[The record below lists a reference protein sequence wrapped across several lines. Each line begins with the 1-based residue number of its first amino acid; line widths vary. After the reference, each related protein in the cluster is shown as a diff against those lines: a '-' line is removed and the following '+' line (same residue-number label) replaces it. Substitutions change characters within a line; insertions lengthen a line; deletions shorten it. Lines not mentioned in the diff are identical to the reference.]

1 MVRTNGLGSA
11 SPSSRIAGCEHI
23 RRVRAGP
30 CVLRVPAKDVLVSYV
45 PATEYVFASDVRT
58 TELVFLYESAP

>member
-1 MVRTNGLGSA
+1 
-11 SPSSRIAGCEHI
+11 
-23 RRVRAGP
+23 
-30 CVLRVPAKDVLVSYV
+30 VLRVPAKDVLVSYV